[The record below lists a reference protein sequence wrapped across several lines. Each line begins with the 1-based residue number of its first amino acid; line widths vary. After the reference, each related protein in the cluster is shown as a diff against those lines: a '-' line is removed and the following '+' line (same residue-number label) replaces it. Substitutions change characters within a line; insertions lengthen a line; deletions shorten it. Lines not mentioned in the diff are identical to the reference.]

1 MDVLPK
7 IRIFAPVTE
16 KRSINTAY
24 LLTGGNMGSREAN
37 LAKAK
42 SLIAAQAGTIIRASS
57 LYETSA
63 WGNIPQPAYLNQV
76 LCIETSLEA
85 TALLYQV
92 LAIEHHMGRK
102 RSIKYGP
109 RIIDI
114 DVLLYNDLIL
124 ETADL
129 TLPHPFLH
137 VRRFTL
143 VPLAEIAP
151 NLIHPVLNTSIHQL
165 LKECPDTLYVK
176 KFSAENE

>member
-1 MDVLPK
+1 MLPK
-7 IRIFAPVTE
+7 IRIFAPVTD

-24 LLTGGNMGSREAN
+24 LLTGGNMGSREAQ
-37 LAKAK
+37 LARAK
-42 SLIAAQAGTIIRASS
+42 TLIHEQAGKVIQASS

-63 WGNIPQPAYLNQV
+63 WGNIPQPAFLNQV
-76 LCIETSLEA
+76 LCIETTLDA
-85 TALLYQV
+85 TALLYKV
-92 LAIEHHMGRK
+92 LDIEQQMGRE

-114 DVLLYNDLIL
+114 DILLYEDLIL

-129 TLPHPFLH
+129 IVPHPFLH

-151 NLIHPVLNTSIHQL
+151 HFIHPVLNKSIHQL
-165 LKECPDTLYVK
+165 LMECPDALDVK
-176 KFSAENE
+176 KFSPEND